1 MTTRRSSKSGTKSK
15 KKNDPSE
22 AREAVK
28 RYIEENEDITFAVEA
43 MRRSQLVQE
52 GRTRHLT
59 NRLLYRVISSQ

>member
-1 MTTRRSSKSGTKSK
+1 MKTRRSPKSPGKFK
-15 KKNDPSE
+15 KEKPSND
-22 AREAVK
+22 AREAAR

-52 GRTRHLT
+52 GRARHLT

>member
-1 MTTRRSSKSGTKSK
+1 MKTRRSPGSNARPK
-15 KKNDPSE
+15 KEKPSNE

-43 MRRSQLVQE
+43 MRRSHLAQE
-52 GRTRHLT
+52 GRARHLT